1 MIRLKRGNGGS
12 SSKVGEELK
21 RLAEDLDY
29 EGMIQMTKQKDSKSE
44 IATFAGGCF
53 WCMVQP
59 FDTQP
64 GIKSVVS
71 GYIGGTIENPTYEQV
86 RSGTTGHIEAV
97 QIVFDSNL
105 FSYEKLLQIYWQQID
120 PTDAEGQ
127 FSSRGSSYQ
136 TAIYYHDEQQKGSA
150 EQSRRALAESGRFQK
165 PILTEIFAA
174 TTFYPA
180 EAYHQDYYQKNPD
193 TYAVFKEE
201 SGRAPFIRSYWQES
215 QLSKEALKNKLTE
228 IQYEVT
234 QNDGTEIPYENAY
247 WDEDKDGIYVEI
259 ISGRPIFSSKDKFDA
274 DCGWPSFSQ
283 TIDAGELIEKEDL
296 SRGRVRTEVRS
307 NTADSHLGHVYL
319 DGPGPTKQ
327 RFCINSAALKFIP
340 KAELEREGY
349 PEFAAL
355 FKK

>member
-1 MIRLKRGNGGS
+1 MIH
-12 SSKVGEELK
+12 
-21 RLAEDLDY
+21 
-29 EGMIQMTKQKDSKSE
+29 MTKKKYSNSE
-44 IATFAGGCF
+44 IAIFAGGCF

-97 QIVFDSNL
+97 QIVFDQTI

-136 TAIYYHDEQQKGSA
+136 TAIYYHDEQQKRSA

-228 IQYEVT
+228 I
-234 QNDGTEIPYENAY
+234 
-247 WDEDKDGIYVEI
+247 
-259 ISGRPIFSSKDKFDA
+259 GRA
-274 DCGWPSFSQ
+274 
-283 TIDAGELIEKEDL
+283 
-296 SRGRVRTEVRS
+296 
-307 NTADSHLGHVYL
+307 
-319 DGPGPTKQ
+319 
-327 RFCINSAALKFIP
+327 
-340 KAELEREGY
+340 
-349 PEFAAL
+349 
-355 FKK
+355 